1 MIGLQFFGDSQI
13 LGFSR
18 LLDKMENRDALVIT
32 KLGRGI
38 MTMNIIINAVA
49 QFERDR
55 LVREKIESGETVSAI
70 ARQPNTSGQI
80 MRAEVTLEPLSH
92 YLVPF
97 CWDEPFYS

>member
-1 MIGLQFFGDSQI
+1 MIGLQFFCDSQI

-32 KLGRGI
+32 KLDRGI

-55 LVREKIESGETVSAI
+55 FVREKIESGETVSAI
-70 ARQPNTSGQI
+70 HDNPIPAGRSCVQ
-80 MRAEVTLEPLSH
+80 RSH
-92 YLVPF
+92 LNLCHIIWYL